1 MVICK
6 RNFFANYYFWEITLS
21 DLQSRTIHYLKTI
34 SSFRFPFS
42 TMPSEWW
49 LVLYFHHFCIHKMF
63 QYQSWINNL
72 FKQSNIH
79 TCAKCTHPPNKANF
93 SFPSTLQ
100 HKMLPPEHT
109 FHIFGESIQEDTV
122 DESTSSMDLMLAF
135 PLVVHVSR
143 VQSLKIT
150 TSKWFR
156 KYKNTK
162 SSSC

>member
-72 FKQSNIH
+72 FKLLNIH
-79 TCAKCTHPPNKANF
+79 NYAKCTHPPNKANF

-143 VQSLKIT
+143 VQSLKNHHIQMI
-150 TSKWFR
+150 
-156 KYKNTK
+156 
-162 SSSC
+162 